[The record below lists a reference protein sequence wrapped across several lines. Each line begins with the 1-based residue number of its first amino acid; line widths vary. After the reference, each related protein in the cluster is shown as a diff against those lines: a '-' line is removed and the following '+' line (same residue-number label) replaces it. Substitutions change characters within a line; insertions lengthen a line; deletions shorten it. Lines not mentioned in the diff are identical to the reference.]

1 MKHLEFSAPKTT
13 QGRVQISLEDN
24 VPDVYAKYMAA
35 LLSFNYRKDE
45 DSQYLV
51 EKIKVGYNMC
61 SVPTRVAEYCDAT
74 GTILIDVYKC
84 AVAAI
89 KQSAGRMD
97 YRYFTFRVILESFCH
112 EAIHARNAAMYPHKY
127 GYGIIGDRS
136 KEAMDLDEEVAQQ
149 EKMELMYVGMDVFDI
164 SPVHEDVDWLISDL
178 RKAAY
183 ELDAPEDLVAPRNV
197 LYKTKSGFRCYS
209 WREFLR
215 LTQLA
220 DAGPDE
226 LLGLPEAMNGQEV
239 VTPEVAP
246 VVEPEVEVVNTSSN
260 ENMYD
265 DEGFLKPEYLFA
277 EEEVDSFGY
286 YNPEEPSS
294 PPADGH
300 GGVPQNQ
307 MKPEETP
314 NVMENGNVQEDP
326 TVAKGQG
333 IIALAENAFMRCA
346 NHFFEKCGWDGRGQF
361 HNPAGVLEPVYI
373 GDLPYKEALIEVH
386 SVDEMGRRKLYKNPG
401 DYIKGVIAGKSG
413 LPMFHLVFDFFGQRV
428 ERRVVPQNTKVTDQA
443 GKPKWSSQA
452 AMNGEKLVWVINAKP
467 GPNEATF
474 THKINNDK
482 IIKLN
487 KPKDKEE

>member
-1 MKHLEFSAPKTT
+1 MKHFEFHVQKTP
-13 QGRVQISLEDN
+13 QGRIQISLEDN

-51 EKIKVGYNMC
+51 EKIKLGYNMFTR
-61 SVPTRVAEYCDAT
+61 PNRVAEYCDAT
-74 GTILIDVYKC
+74 GTILVDVYKC

-89 KQSAGRMD
+89 KQSVGRMD
-97 YRYFTFRVILESFCH
+97 YRYFTFRVIMEVFCH
-112 EAIHARNAAMYPHKY
+112 EAIHARNAALYPGKY
-127 GYGIIGDRS
+127 EYGVIGDRS
-136 KEAMDLDEEVAQQ
+136 IEAVEADEDSAQQ
-149 EKMELMYVGMDVFDI
+149 EKMELLYVGMNMFDI
-164 SPVHEDVDWLISDL
+164 SPTDEDVNWLIGDL
-178 RKAAY
+178 KKAAY
-183 ELDAPEDLVAPRNV
+183 ELDVLEEIIAPRKV
-197 LYKTKSGFRCYS
+197 LYKTGNGFRCFS

-215 LTQLA
+215 ATQMA

-226 LLGLPEAMNGQEV
+226 LLGLPEVMDGQEV
-239 VTPEVAP
+239 VTPEVVTEVDTITP
-246 VVEPEVEVVNTSSN
+246 VVSDG
-260 ENMYD
+260 NMYD
-265 DEGFLKPEYLFA
+265 SEGFLKPEYMFT
-277 EEEVDSFGY
+277 EEEADNFGH

-314 NVMENGNVQEDP
+314 SVMELQGENKQEDP
-326 TVAKGQG
+326 AVAKGQG

-346 NHFFEKCGWDGRGQF
+346 SHFFEKCGWDGRGQF

-386 SVDEMGRRKLYKNPG
+386 SVDEMGRRKMYKNPG

-428 ERRVVPQNTKVTDQA
+428 ERRIVPQNTKVTDQA
-443 GKPKWSSQA
+443 GQPKWSSRA

-467 GPNEATF
+467 GPDEATF

-482 IIKLN
+482 LIKLN